1 LAEARAA
8 DVSLPFGGV
17 PVAIKE
23 LYQVAGW
30 PFSQAVALLAGNVS
44 SYSCA
49 VVERLEAAGAVKLA
63 QTTAP
68 EVGLVGYTA
77 SKAHGVTRNPWAP
90 DRTPGGSSGG
100 SAVCV
105 SAGFAPLA
113 TAGDGGGST
122 RIPAGYTGLVGL
134 KPSFRLIPFGPP
146 PQLEPLTTVYGCVS
160 RSVRDTARYLD
171 VTAGAHPQ
179 DPFSLPKTEDYER
192 GLGTHDLS
200 GKRVV
205 VAPDLQ
211 GAAVVDVRIAEVV
224 ERVAAVLVRVAGL
237 RQVDVRLGIPSLGFE
252 WALAAFPSIHHGI
265 APFMPDVADTLTDE
279 IRQIVEVAPQAYTV
293 ESAGHID
300 PVRLATI
307 AAFGAVFEQADFVIC
322 ATNPDD
328 PYPAEGPAPT
338 HVGDVAVEAF
348 NSGRLTMPA
357 NVAGL
362 PAISVPA
369 GLSPAGLPVGLQ
381 VIAPRLHDAELLDLA
396 LVLEREQPWPL
407 LAPVAR

>member
-1 LAEARAA
+1 M
-8 DVSLPFGGV
+8 
-17 PVAIKE
+17 
-23 LYQVAGW
+23 
-30 PFSQAVALLAGNVS
+30 
-44 SYSCA
+44 
-49 VVERLEAAGAVKLA
+49 
-63 QTTAP
+63 
-68 EVGLVGYTA
+68 
-77 SKAHGVTRNPWAP
+77 
-90 DRTPGGSSGG
+90 
-100 SAVCV
+100 
-105 SAGFAPLA
+105 
-113 TAGDGGGST
+113 
-122 RIPAGYTGLVGL
+122 
-134 KPSFRLIPFGPP
+134 
-146 PQLEPLTTVYGCVS
+146 S

-179 DPFSLPKTEDYER
+179 DPFSLPKTEEYER

-211 GAAVVDVRIAEVV
+211 GAAVVDARIADVV
-224 ERVAAVLVRVAGL
+224 ERVAEVLVRAAGL
-237 RQVDVRLGIPSLGFE
+237 RRVDVSLGIPSLGFE
-252 WALAAFPSIHHGI
+252 WALAAFPAIHHGI

-279 IRQIVEVAPQAYTV
+279 IRQIVEAAPQAYTV
-293 ESAGHID
+293 DSAGQID
-300 PVRLATI
+300 PVRIATI
-307 AAFGAVFEQADFVIC
+307 QAFGAVFEQADFVIC

-328 PYPAEGPAPT
+328 PYAAEGPAPS

-357 NVAGL
+357 NVAGV

-381 VIAPRLHDAELLDLA
+381 IVAPRLHDAELLDVA